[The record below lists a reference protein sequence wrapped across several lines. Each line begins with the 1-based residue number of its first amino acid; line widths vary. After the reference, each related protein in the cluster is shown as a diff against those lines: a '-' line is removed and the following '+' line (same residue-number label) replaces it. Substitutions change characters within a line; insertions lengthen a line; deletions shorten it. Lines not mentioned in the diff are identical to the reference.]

1 MEFRILGAPEVAAG
15 PRAPG
20 VALTSPKQR
29 TLLGALLTRPGVV
42 VPAERLIRELWGD
55 CPPGKAG
62 NALQA
67 HVSRLRQALISV
79 EPERA
84 NTPRLVARGAGYL
97 LQVRPE
103 ELDRTRFRNAVERGR
118 ALVARDPRAAWRQL
132 RDALALWRGPALYGS
147 ARGPL
152 CSGVAR
158 RLEAE
163 RLDVLELY
171 FDCGLRAG
179 RHAELVEEIDAV
191 ALAHPGR
198 SRFQEQ
204 LALAMRRVGGYD
216 LPADEPA
223 PGEAVT
229 LPGGLAS
236 GPEEPVAGL
245 RQPDTAAGGFGY
257 GVREPGPGA
266 PKPEPLL
273 GADLGYS
280 REERAP
286 DVRESETATGDFG
299 FGSQEPGL
307 GRRVPGTVPGG
318 SALAPGRPGP
328 ARYGTGLGSGSQ
340 VQAPGRRDDDPAP
353 GSSSPGRHGRQAEA
367 ESPWPGP
374 GGHRPDPT
382 AARPDLPGR
391 QPDPTALHPDP
402 NGRRPRP
409 TAPRPGPSGRRPD
422 PTGSRPS
429 PNGHR
434 PDATTSRPSPNGH
447 RPDATTSRPSANGRR
462 PDPSAHQ
469 PHSNGRPSQ
478 PTGAGSDRRQPAPD
492 AEGRRPVEAVG
503 SPEAPARGPVP
514 AGRRPGVPGAHGPAG
529 AAHGGIGARS
539 VAVGGDGDGDG
550 DGDGENG
557 RSSTTGTTARVPRD
571 PGGTD
576 SRARRTGHGIDRAL
590 GAVPGSGTTGSG
602 TAGRSPGHVG
612 PLAATSSGTGRGLGG
627 GGGLAAPGPGRPR
640 AVPRPPRELATAG
653 PGSRGVWLSNGPEP
667 ERAAERRELIRLR
680 ERVALLASQQKELQA
695 QVEHLT
701 ALLGSRLPAPVQ
713 TDAPGAAR
721 QPT

>member
-1 MEFRILGAPEVAAG
+1 MEFRILGAPEVAAA

-29 TLLGALLTRPGVV
+29 TLLGALLTRPGGV
-42 VPAERLIRELWGD
+42 VPAEHLIRELWGD

-103 ELDRTRFRNAVERGR
+103 ELDRARFRNAVERGR
-118 ALVARDPRAAWRQL
+118 ALVERDPRAAWRQL

-179 RHAELVEEIDAV
+179 RHAQLVEEIDAV

-223 PGEAVT
+223 PRESVT
-229 LPGGLAS
+229 LPGGLGSGREEPAS
-236 GPEEPVAGL
+236 GL
-245 RQPDTAAGGFGY
+245 RRPDTAAGGFGG
-257 GVREPGPGA
+257 GVQESGPGV
-266 PKPEPLL
+266 PKFEAFRGGAL
-273 GADLGYS
+273 GCS
-280 REERAP
+280 QEELAP
-286 DVRESETATGDFG
+286 DVRESETAAGDFG
-299 FGSQEPGL
+299 FDPEEPGP
-307 GRRVPGTVPGG
+307 GRRVPGAVPGG
-318 SALAPGRPGP
+318 SALVPGRPRPTPYGT
-328 ARYGTGLGSGSQ
+328 GTGLGSGSQ
-340 VQAPGRRDDDPAP
+340 VHAPGRRDDDPATE
-353 GSSSPGRHGRQAEA
+353 SSSPGRHGRQAEP
-367 ESPWPGP
+367 ESPWAGP
-374 GGHRPDPT
+374 SGHRPDPT
-382 AARPDLPGR
+382 APTPNVSGR
-391 QPDPTALHPDP
+391 QPDFTALHPDP

-409 TAPRPGPSGRRPD
+409 TAPRPGPNGRRPD
-422 PTGSRPS
+422 STVPRPV
-429 PNGHR
+429 PAGHR
-434 PDATTSRPSPNGH
+434 PDATASRPGP
-447 RPDATTSRPSANGRR
+447 NGRR
-462 PDPSAHQ
+462 PDSSAHQ

-478 PTGAGSDRRQPAPD
+478 PTDAGSDRRQPAPD
-492 AEGRRPVEAVG
+492 AEGRRPVEAEG
-503 SPEAPARGPVP
+503 MREAPARGPVP
-514 AGRRPGVPGAHGPAG
+514 AGRGPGVPGAHEPAG
-529 AAHGGIGARS
+529 AARGGIGARS
-539 VAVGGDGDGDG
+539 GAADDGDVA
-550 DGDGENG
+550 NG
-557 RSSTTGTTARVPRD
+557 RSSTTGTATRVATG

-576 SRARRTGHGIDRAL
+576 GRARRTGHGDDRAP
-590 GAVPGSGTTGSG
+590 GTVPGSGTTGSG
-602 TAGRSPGHVG
+602 AAGRDPGHAG
-612 PLAATSSGTGRGLGG
+612 PVPATSSGTGRG
-627 GGGLAAPGPGRPR
+627 GGLASPGPGRPR
-640 AVPRPPRELATAG
+640 AVPRAPRETATTG
-653 PGSRGVWLSNGPEP
+653 PGSRGVWVSNGPEP

-701 ALLGSRLPAPVQ
+701 ALLGSRLPAPAR
-713 TDAPGAAR
+713 TGTASAAR

>member
-29 TLLGALLTRPGVV
+29 TLLGALLTRPGGV
-42 VPAERLIRELWGD
+42 VPAEQLIRELWGD

-118 ALVARDPRAAWRQL
+118 ALGERDARTAWRQL

-179 RHAELVEEIDAV
+179 RHAQLVEEIDAV

-223 PGEAVT
+223 PRDTAT
-229 LPGGLAS
+229 LRGGLGSGREEPAS
-236 GPEEPVAGL
+236 GL
-245 RQPDTAAGGFGY
+245 RRPDAAAGGFGG
-257 GVREPGPGA
+257 GVQESGPGV
-266 PKPEPLL
+266 PKFEAFR
-273 GADLGYS
+273 GAALGYS
-280 REERAP
+280 REELAP

-299 FGSQEPGL
+299 LDPEEPGP
-307 GRRVPGTVPGG
+307 GRRDAGAASGG
-318 SALAPGRPGP
+318 SASVPGRPGP
-328 ARYGTGLGSGSQ
+328 APYGTGTGIDLGSGSQ
-340 VQAPGRRDDDPAP
+340 VHAPGRRDDDPAP
-353 GSSSPGRHGRQAEA
+353 ESSSPGRHGRRAEPK
-367 ESPWPGP
+367 SPWPGTS
-374 GGHRPDPT
+374 GHRPDPT
-382 AARPDLPGR
+382 APTPNVSGR
-391 QPDPTALHPDP
+391 QPDLTALHLDP

-409 TAPRPGPSGRRPD
+409 TAPRPGPSGRLP
-422 PTGSRPS
+422 GSTAPRPS
-429 PNGHR
+429 PAGHR
-434 PDATTSRPSPNGH
+434 PDATASRPGP
-447 RPDATTSRPSANGRR
+447 NGRR

-492 AEGRRPVEAVG
+492 AEGRRPVEAG
-503 SPEAPARGPVP
+503 GRPEAPAHGPVP
-514 AGRRPGVPGAHGPAG
+514 AGRRPGVPGAYGPAG
-529 AAHGGIGARS
+529 AARGGIGARS
-539 VAVGGDGDGDG
+539 GAADGDRDR
-550 DGDGENG
+550 DDANG
-557 RSSTTGTTARVPRD
+557 RSSTTGTATRVATG

-576 SRARRTGHGIDRAL
+576 GRGRRTGHADDRAL
-590 GAVPGSGTTGSG
+590 GTVPGSGPTGSG
-602 TAGRSPGHVG
+602 AVGRAPGHAG
-612 PLAATSSGTGRGLGG
+612 PVPATSNGTGR

-640 AVPRPPRELATAG
+640 AVPRAPRETATTG
-653 PGSRGVWLSNGPEP
+653 PGSRGVWLGNEAEP

-680 ERVALLASQQKELQA
+680 ERVALLASQQRELQA

-701 ALLGSRLPAPVQ
+701 ALLGSRLPAPAQ
-713 TDAPGAAR
+713 TGTASAAR
-721 QPT
+721 RPT